1 MTMILGKIPQ
11 KIHDSIETIVTG
23 SPLHLKKRRPLSE
36 SSKLFLKKILDKL
49 QISLQQYNYKL
60 IKKIS
65 YPREQYQNVDL
76 FNDIPSEIRDIII
89 GSPQS
94 NITCSYE
101 FIIGSR
107 IIRVHIM
114 IPRSNDETPRIKTYF
129 RNTIRL
135 IWLWFSILCDYASC
149 DCGETVDIYLYLTQ
163 HYKMKPKHGPI
174 DTIHANTAFTR
185 TCMKHS
191 TIQIYR
197 EEEWFKVLI
206 HETFHTLGLDFSGM
220 NETNNIIS
228 KTIQDLF
235 HIQTDG
241 LLFETYC
248 ETWATII
255 NTMFVTTFMEGSQRT
270 QQNYNIIIRKIE
282 NMVYFESKHAL
293 FQSSKVL
300 QYMNISYQDLIH
312 PSDPESQQ
320 RLQKYQ
326 ERTNVFCY
334 YVLKSVLLFHMDEYL
349 QWCWK
354 HNKGS
359 LNFVKTALNVKDFY
373 KLIHRL
379 YQSDLYIR
387 EHLYMETKMI
397 KGSPEIEYESLRMTL
412 YG

>member
-1 MTMILGKIPQ
+1 MILGKIPQ

>member
-1 MTMILGKIPQ
+1 MILGKIP
-11 KIHDSIETIVTG
+11 KKLHNSIENIVSG
-23 SPLHLKKRRPLSE
+23 SPFQLKKRRSLSE
-36 SSKLFLKKILDKL
+36 SSKIFLKTILDKL
-49 QISLQQYNYKL
+49 HVSIHQFNYKL

-65 YPREQYQNVDL
+65 YPREQYQHVDL
-76 FNDIPSEIRDIII
+76 FNDIPSEIRDIIV

-94 NITCSYE
+94 NITRSYE

-149 DCGETVDIYLYLTQ
+149 DCGKTVDIYLYLTQ

-228 KTIQDLF
+228 KNIQDLF

-255 NTMFVTTFMEGSQRT
+255 NTMFVTTFMEGFQRT
-270 QQNYNIIIRKIE
+270 QYNYNIIIRKME
-282 NMVYFESKHAL
+282 NLLYLESKHAL

-300 QYMNISYQDLIH
+300 QYMNVSYQDLIH

-354 HNKGS
+354 NNKGS
-359 LNFVKTALNVKDFY
+359 LNFVKTESNVKDFY

-379 YQSDLYIR
+379 YKSDLYIR
-387 EHLYMETKMI
+387 EHLYMETKLV